1 MRKATRYGLS
11 FSVVFLMLVGV
22 GVYLDKIIL
31 VLIPYILCMISCEF
45 TLKTMKEYAE
55 VDALSKILSKLSLSP
70 STDTEVIQMR
80 QNLVSQTTFLQR
92 CIYRIEFGRRLK

>member
-11 FSVVFLMLVGV
+11 VSIIFLTLIGV
-22 GVYLDKIIL
+22 GVYMNQMIFI
-31 VLIPYILCMISCEF
+31 LIPYILCIISCEF

-55 VDALSKILSKLSLSP
+55 VDALNKILSKLSLST
-70 STDTEVIQMR
+70 STDTEVLEMR